1 MTPLWFWEV
10 GTQDMQARLLR
21 RRWVLQKWVRRARGS
36 EIVNALMYPTE
47 AAMRKL
53 LLGEGCSLLVT
64 LERK

>member
-10 GTQDMQARLLR
+10 DIQARLSR
-21 RRWVLQKWVRRARGS
+21 RAHVLQKWVRAVRGAATLA
-36 EIVNALMYPTE
+36 ALEYPSD
-47 AAMRKL
+47 AVLMNL

>member
-10 GTQDMQARLLR
+10 DMQARLLR
-21 RRWVLQKWVRRARGS
+21 RRWVLGKWVRRARGA

-47 AAMRKL
+47 VAMRKL
-53 LLGEGCSLLVT
+53 FLAEGCSLLVT